1 MHRPISFKENKI
13 TFTLMRNRREELC
26 DIPMEYVT
34 SIDYDINTYATMT
47 LEIPSM
53 ISYKGKQFNFFL
65 YDEIKGKMLI
75 ICDINGEK
83 SKFIIDEDIEVT
95 EEKDISVKKL
105 TAYSYEKTLDKKTFI
120 IPEGATRQLYRS
132 PNETVEISD
141 GILNWLEEQ
150 TQWSINYV
158 DVDAMKDKGLYM
170 VHNNRV
176 LYNQLENE
184 SVAKD
189 EVLWSKSNINISVG
203 EKPLNM
209 TISYPEINSY
219 RNGVLQKSEVINH
232 TFTNLP
238 YGIKHIWMKYTSDSD
253 YRYGA
258 TYTFEY
264 MNGTRETFKKPFTN
278 VLDGHMIAKNVTL
291 SYETGEYEEQQV
303 TKYRYFEQCS
313 TTWYGFLMSD
323 VAKAYDCVILFD
335 SYKQQI
341 NVYSKKN
348 FGEFKGLHMSYE
360 NGIKTINKKQKIGEV
375 VSRLY
380 VESPNCSIS
389 SENPLG
395 GEFVECYDYYI
406 NSGIMSNELTQALKR
421 YNTLL
426 EAKQV
431 EWLQVKLDKNTCDQK
446 RTKKESELKTLQEK
460 LKAENAILTGFIKAE
475 DKEKQKHQSGI
486 VSDIEA
492 QIQSVMNEIQQLKDE
507 IQTYSDRITAIAD
520 SIVKENA
527 KDSAGQIF
535 TKLDLEELTD
545 YTVEGSMTNDYYT
558 LAYSLYQHAVEY
570 IKDLNS
576 IQIEFEIDTYD
587 FLRKIIHPLG
597 WQYLVAIGDKV
608 EVDDKDVM
616 DRDGYIQL
624 YGYTYYPN
632 ENRIATLKFT
642 NNKEPKS
649 AIKTIGDIGRQTSQQ
664 ISMTNFYK
672 DVWKDSANN
681 NIVVSDLIQ
690 NGLDLSAQIARG
702 RGEVNKID
710 ISESGI
716 YIIDSQNEN
725 KQLYLGSGII
735 SMTNDRWKTS
745 EIAIDSNGVI
755 AQTVTGKLL
764 LGEKLQIGDED
775 DTFTIEAHGLTISDK
790 NSSQS
795 ERIFLG
801 LETQKDGT
809 KKAVFR
815 LHSSNNSSKLM
826 LSEDGIY
833 QVFSFQAR
841 DNYDYQN
848 SLMLN
853 FYLPRSLQRL
863 DEAKLIFNLDYFR
876 GYTKGAK
883 QKEQVSSSG
892 TSSNGGGSSATSEN
906 GGGSTVNKTTGMKYF
921 NGKVTTQPI
930 GSSNGDPGNIHMGSH
945 VHHFT
950 VPEHSHTINFT
961 VPAHKH
967 TFYVGAHSH
976 NVDVKIPAHNHE
988 LIHGIFKYGA
998 KANTTI
1004 LIDGQ
1009 TVAEGIGGDRELDV
1023 LKYIKKDGSGNYG
1036 GTHSIEI
1043 RANSTSANPEGLGR
1057 ASISLFIGGFIS
1069 W

>member
-1 MHRPISFKENKI
+1 MHRPISFKENEI
-13 TFTLMRNRREELC
+13 NFTLMRNRRQEICE
-26 DIPMEYVT
+26 IPVEYVT
-34 SIDYDINTYATMT
+34 TIDYDINTYATMT
-47 LEIPSM
+47 LEIPSK
-53 ISYKGKQFNFFL
+53 ITYKGQSFDYFL

-75 ICDINGEK
+75 ICNINGEK
-83 SKFIIDEDIEVT
+83 SKFIIDDDIEVT
-95 EEKDISVKKL
+95 EEKDISTKKL

-132 PNETVEISD
+132 PNETVEVSD
-141 GILNWLEEQ
+141 GILNWLEQQ
-150 TQWSINYV
+150 TQWTVGHV
-158 DVDAMKDKGLYM
+158 DDNAIKDTGLYM
-170 VHNNRV
+170 VNNTID
-176 LYNQLENE
+176 LFNQLDIEL
-184 SVAKD
+184 V
-189 EVLWSKSNINISVG
+189 EVDKVVWSKSGLNIDVG
-203 EKPLNM
+203 EKPLTM
-209 TISYPEINSY
+209 SIIYPEIKSY
-219 RNGVLQKSEVINH
+219 RDGVLQKSETITH
-232 TFTNLP
+232 TFDNLP
-238 YGIKHIWMKYTSDSD
+238 YGVNKITTKYTSDSD
-253 YRYGA
+253 YRFGL
-258 TYTFEY
+258 TYTIEY
-264 MNGTRETFKKPFTN
+264 SNGTSEVFKKAFTN
-278 VLDGHMIAKNVTL
+278 VKDAHMIVDDLKLT
-291 SYETGEYEEQQV
+291 YETGEYTEQKV

-323 VAKAYDCVILFD
+323 VAEAYDCVFVFD
-335 SYKQQI
+335 SFNQQI
-341 NVYSKKN
+341 NVYAKN
-348 FGEFKGLHMSYE
+348 DFGEYKGLHMNYE
-360 NGIKTINKKQKIGEV
+360 NGIKSINKKHKIGEV

-395 GEFVECYDYYI
+395 GEYVECYDYYK
-406 NSGIMSNELTQALKR
+406 NQGIMSTELSNALDR
-421 YNTLL
+421 YNDLL
-426 EAKQV
+426 EVKQI
-431 EWLQVKLDKNTCDQK
+431 EWLQIKLDKNTCEQK
-446 RTKKESELKTLQEK
+446 LTKKESELKTLQEK
-460 LKAENAILTGFIKAE
+460 LKAENAILTGYIKAE
-475 DKEKQKHQSGI
+475 DRNKQANQSLVIADIEKQISNI
-486 VSDIEA
+486 MS
-492 QIQSVMNEIQQLKDE
+492 EIQTLKDE
-507 IQTYSDRITAIAD
+507 SQLYDDKIGLISSQII
-520 SIVKENA
+520 KENA
-527 KDSAGQIF
+527 TDSQGKIF
-535 TKLDLEELTD
+535 TELDLEELMD

-558 LAYSLYQHAVEY
+558 LAYSLYQHALEY
-570 IKDLNS
+570 IKDLNT
-576 IQIEFEIDTYD
+576 IQIEFEIDTFD
-587 FLRKIIHPLG
+587 FLRKIIHPKG
-597 WQYLVAIGDKV
+597 WQYLVAIGDKI
-608 EVDDKDVM
+608 EIDDKDVL

-624 YGYTYYPN
+624 YGYTFYPN
-632 ENRIATLKFT
+632 ENKIATLKFT

-664 ISMTNFYK
+664 VTMTNFYK

-702 RGEVNKID
+702 RGEINKID

-716 YIIDSQNEN
+716 YIIDSKQEEN
-725 KQLYLGSGII
+725 QMYLGSGII
-735 SMTNDRWKTS
+735 CLTKDKWKTS
-745 EIAIDSNGVI
+745 ELAMDTNGVI
-755 AQTVTGKLL
+755 AQAVTGKLL

-775 DTFTIEAHGLTISDK
+775 GTFTINANGLSISDSK
-790 NSSQS
+790 SSQS

-801 LETQKDGT
+801 LEKKSDGT
-809 KKAVFR
+809 RKAVFR

-848 SLMLN
+848 SLKLN

-892 TSSNGGGSSATSEN
+892 TSSNGGGSSTTSEN

-976 NVDVKIPAHNHE
+976 NVNVTIPAHNHE

-1009 TVAEGIGGDRELDV
+1009 IVAEGVGGDRELDV

-1043 RANSTSANPEGLGR
+1043 RAYSTSANPEGLGR

>member
-1 MHRPISFKENKI
+1 
-13 TFTLMRNRREELC
+13 MRNRREELC
-26 DIPMEYVT
+26 DIPVEYVT

-53 ISYKGKQFNFFL
+53 ISYKGTQFNFFL

-83 SKFIIDEDIEVT
+83 SKFIIDEDIEIT

-141 GILNWLEEQ
+141 GILNWLEDQ

-170 VHNNRV
+170 VHDNRV

-189 EVLWSKSNINISVG
+189 EVLWSKADININVG
-203 EKPLNM
+203 DKPLNM
-209 TISYPEINSY
+209 TISYPEISSY

-238 YGIKHIWMKYTSDSD
+238 YGIRHIWMKYTSDSD

-264 MNGTRETFKKPFTN
+264 MDGTRETFKKPFTN
-278 VLDGHMIAKNVTL
+278 VLDSHMIAKDVTL

-406 NSGIMSNELTQALKR
+406 NSGIMSSELTQALKR

-681 NIVVSDLIQ
+681 NIIVSDLIQ

-775 DTFTIEAHGLTISDK
+775 GTFTINASGLSISDSK
-790 NSSQS
+790 SSQS

-801 LETQKDGT
+801 LEKQGDGSR
-809 KKAVFR
+809 KAVFR
-815 LHSSNNSSKLM
+815 LHSSNNGSKLM

-848 SLMLN
+848 SLKLN

-863 DEAKLIFNLDYFR
+863 DEAKLIFNLDHFR

-930 GSSNGDPGNIHMGSH
+930 GSSNGDAGNIHMGSH

-1009 TVAEGIGGDRELDV
+1009 TVAEGVGGDRELDV

>member
-1 MHRPISFKENKI
+1 
-13 TFTLMRNRREELC
+13 MRNRREELC
-26 DIPMEYVT
+26 DIPVEYVT

-53 ISYKGKQFNFFL
+53 ISYKGTQFNFFL

-83 SKFIIDEDIEVT
+83 SKFIIDEDIEIT

-158 DVDAMKDKGLYM
+158 DVDAMKDTGLYM
-170 VHNNRV
+170 VNENIV
-176 LYNQLENE
+176 LYNQLENAN
-184 SVAKD
+184 VDKD
-189 EVLWSKSNINISVG
+189 EVLWSKADININVG
-203 EKPLNM
+203 DKPLNM
-209 TISYPEINSY
+209 TISYPEISSY

-278 VLDGHMIAKNVTL
+278 VLDSHMIAKNVTL

-406 NSGIMSNELTQALKR
+406 NSSIMSSELTQALKR

-535 TKLDLEELTD
+535 TELDLEELTD

-702 RGEVNKID
+702 RGEINKID

-716 YIIDSQNEN
+716 YIIDSQNED

-848 SLMLN
+848 SLVLN

-863 DEAKLIFNLDYFR
+863 DEAKLIFNLDHFR

-892 TSSNGGGSSATSEN
+892 TSSDGGGSSTTSQN

-921 NGKVTTQPI
+921 TGKTTTPPY
-930 GSSNGDPGNIHMGSH
+930 GSSNGDQANIHMGSH
-945 VHHFT
+945 YHHFT
-950 VPEHSHTINFT
+950 VPEHSHTISFS

-967 TFYVGAHSH
+967 EFYVGSHSH
-976 NVDVKIPAHNHE
+976 KVDVTIPAHNHE
-988 LIHGIFKYGA
+988 LIHGIFKYGN

-1009 TVAEGIGGDRELDV
+1009 TVAEGVGGDRELDV